1 MSKHHKPVKKN
12 DVDYAFI
19 SIAFGAASLFTFFLT
34 SLPAVIAGIVALKKK
49 SGNPAQAIWGIVLG
63 IMGPVIAIAIF
74 VTLYFTVFN
83 KFTDQQFSVPDN
95 TRLQMTG
102 TIQHLENYAAKYGK
116 LPKCKE
122 SNVPG
127 SCSEWNE
134 FVAEY
139 SPDLPNDVI
148 FDNDAD
154 VEAKPKGSIVYANN
168 TTCFVNTPVYPGYLE
183 EKQFTTEQTEQ
194 YSALIYFHEGGRA
207 CYAFI
212 PDDAR

>member
-1 MSKHHKPVKKN
+1 MPKKSKPIKQN
-12 DVDYAFI
+12 DIDYAFI

-34 SLPAVIAGIVALKKK
+34 SLPAVVAGIVALKKK
-49 SGNPAQAIWGIVLG
+49 SGNPSQAIWGIVLG
-63 IMGPVIAIAIF
+63 IMGPVIAIAVL

-95 TRLQMTG
+95 TRLQMTS
-102 TIQHLENYAAKYGK
+102 TVQDLENHLEKYGK
-116 LPKCKE
+116 LPNCKE
-122 SNVPG
+122 SNIPG

-139 SPDLPNDVI
+139 NPDLPNDVI
-148 FDNDAD
+148 FVNNAD
-154 VEAKPKGSIVYANN
+154 VEDRPRGSIVYATN

-183 EKQFTTEQTEQ
+183 EKELTTEQIEE
-194 YSALIYFHEGGRA
+194 YAALIYFHEGGRA
-207 CYAFI
+207 CYATI